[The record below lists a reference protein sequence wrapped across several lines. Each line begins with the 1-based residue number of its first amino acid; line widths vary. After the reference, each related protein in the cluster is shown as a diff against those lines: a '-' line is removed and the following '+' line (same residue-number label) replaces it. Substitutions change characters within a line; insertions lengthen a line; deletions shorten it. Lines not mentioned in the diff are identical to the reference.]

1 MADNGTLGLYGISAG
16 SKLSYCT
23 LQNDGTFPSTPTWQD
38 LLGCTEIP
46 ELGTAPENVDST
58 TLDNLKFRTSVP
70 GLMDLGTIDFP
81 FNLEKPAATA
91 NINLIAGLTE
101 TTVYGWKVAYA
112 SGITVKFKSK
122 ARYSFNSTGVNELET
137 FTLHLTPEDELD
149 ITVPTTSA

>member
-1 MADNGTLGLYGISAG
+1 MANNGTLGSYAISAG
-16 SKLSYCT
+16 TKLSYGA
-23 LQNDGTFPSTPTWQD
+23 LGAGGAMPSSWSD

-70 GLMDLGTIDFP
+70 GLMDLGTLDFP
-81 FNLEKPAATA
+81 FNLEAPSATA
-91 NINLIAGLTE
+91 NINTIAGLDE
-101 TTVYGWKVAYA
+101 DTVYGWKVEYA
-112 SGITVKFKSK
+112 SGIIVKFKSK

-149 ITVPTTSA
+149 ITVPTPSV